1 MVCAKN
7 NKRISFITI
16 NRANAALLYITVGD
30 KSRRR
35 KYQYNVDVYLT
46 VYHQNSESPINQYVR
61 GKSICAPFLVSLISG
76 VVLADA
82 SAGGIGAAEREGR
95 RQ

>member
-76 VVLADA
+76 
-82 SAGGIGAAEREGR
+82 RMHPPEG
-95 RQ
+95 

>member
-16 NRANAALLYITVGD
+16 YRANAALLYITVGD

-35 KYQYNVDVYLT
+35 KYQYNVDVLLSI
-46 VYHQNSESPINQYVR
+46 YHQNGQFPINHYVR
-61 GKSICAPFLVSLISG
+61 GKSICPSFLI
-76 VVLADA
+76 
-82 SAGGIGAAEREGR
+82 
-95 RQ
+95 